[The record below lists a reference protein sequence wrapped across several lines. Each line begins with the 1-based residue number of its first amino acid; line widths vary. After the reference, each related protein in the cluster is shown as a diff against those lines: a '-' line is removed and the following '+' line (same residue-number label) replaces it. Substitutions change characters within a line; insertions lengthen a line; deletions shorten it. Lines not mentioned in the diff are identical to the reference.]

1 MPGNLTPP
9 ILTEAVHADQG
20 SAGSRPSAGPGFPPD
35 ADSVPDGEGEAS
47 PSLPQAPRD
56 AHEDLRLSRSQT
68 AFSDLDLIERHQRR
82 ERELKARFDQAQQII
97 ESGRLE
103 LAHVQKLQDE
113 QRAVMLLQQEQHQ
126 TQLREL
132 QASLSAA
139 RQDSERSQGDLHGLR
154 QRCAQLQ
161 QDCDHRQHRIDDLE
175 QALQAAREQLGSQG
189 AELQAM
195 QQRCETLERE
205 REELERASASRHQEL
220 EAALESA
227 REQLGSQGAEL
238 QALQQRC
245 ESLEQEGSEQASAS
259 RQHEQDRPQANSPA
273 WAVPDGGMANADPE
287 TERLREELSA
297 LHHLLEELPEIYE
310 HKFRQRLQPLL
321 EQRDWLLHENGW
333 LRAELL
339 PAPQEPERPA
349 LPQASRRRGLLKSV
363 QALLPLRLPG
373 RRLQG
378 SIRPARV
385 PSGETDADHDLSD
398 PDDGPPRAA

>member
-20 SAGSRPSAGPGFPPD
+20 SAGSRPSAEPGFPPD

-47 PSLPQAPRD
+47 PLLPQPPRD

-126 TQLREL
+126 SQLREL

-189 AELQAM
+189 AELQA
-195 QQRCETLERE
+195 
-205 REELERASASRHQEL
+205 
-220 EAALESA
+220 
-227 REQLGSQGAEL
+227 
-238 QALQQRC
+238 LQQRC

-259 RQHEQDRPQANSPA
+259 RQHEQDCQQANSPA

-349 LPQASRRRGLLKSV
+349 LPQASRRRGLLQSV